1 MGSIIGR
8 EDNLVLFLN
17 NLSLCAFKIEPGR
30 ELLPRLIERVV
41 DFLSVDLRNNI
52 ERRHLWLRIVFG
64 NLDVAVLGLELKGR
78 FTAAADQ
85 HVDLVNWFGPS
96 LLLLRKIIGNFTG
109 GGVCD
114 QVKCRFGWNVS
125 KCIAVLDGGVNRELT
140 ILPPLVNDYQMAG
153 LETEVEI
160 AETIMREQSAIAQ
173 LCPRLIAA
181 HFVQLHFTV
190 GQL

>member
-1 MGSIIGR
+1 MGGIIGR
-8 EDNLVLFLN
+8 EDNLVFFLN

-30 ELLPRLIERVV
+30 ELFSRLIEGVV
-41 DFLSVDLRNNI
+41 DFLSVDFRNNI
-52 ERRHLWLRIVFG
+52 ERRHLWLRIMFG

-78 FTAAADQ
+78 FTAAVDQ

-109 GGVCD
+109 GGVPD

-125 KCIAVLDGGVNRELT
+125 ECIAVLDGGVNRELT
-140 ILPPLVNDYQMAG
+140 FLPPLVNDCQIAG

-173 LCPRLIAA
+173 LRPRLIAA
-181 HFVQLHFTV
+181 QLLKLHFAI
-190 GQL
+190 GQF